1 MPNFEVKKRRI
12 KKKRKKNK
20 KDIFLSKILG
30 DSQNE
35 FPVWGDKF
43 FLEFFAFFHIWYY
56 NSYVVEYWHPAHVVA
71 GEKK

>member
-35 FPVWGDKF
+35 FPV
-43 FLEFFAFFHIWYY
+43 
-56 NSYVVEYWHPAHVVA
+56 
-71 GEKK
+71 